1 MIAWYRRQR
10 VGVKDESNKARTEAK
25 LTMRNT
31 LDEDKPR
38 INSKVAARRRSRLQ
52 YRRLGW
58 RETTDR
64 SATNEID
71 SLFESISHS
80 CSLSRARFGKIA
92 QATSTMGLVEKGL
105 LDRGIGRSN
114 VPDEVVMVIITDEK
128 DRLPQAEID
137 HIMHKA
143 E

>member
-1 MIAWYRRQR
+1 
-10 VGVKDESNKARTEAK
+10 
-25 LTMRNT
+25 
-31 LDEDKPR
+31 
-38 INSKVAARRRSRLQ
+38 
-52 YRRLGW
+52 
-58 RETTDR
+58 
-64 SATNEID
+64 
-71 SLFESISHS
+71 
-80 CSLSRARFGKIA
+80 
-92 QATSTMGLVEKGL
+92 MGLVEKGL

>member
-1 MIAWYRRQR
+1 M
-10 VGVKDESNKARTEAK
+10 K
-25 LTMRNT
+25 L
-31 LDEDKPR
+31 
-38 INSKVAARRRSRLQ
+38 KVVTRRRSRLQ
-52 YRRLGW
+52 CRKLWIGW

-71 SLFESISHS
+71 SLFESIGHS

-137 HIMHKA
+137 HMMHMA
-143 E
+143 DSLG